1 MSSDTLATIRHFLV
15 DHHAVDTT
23 VVAAVSGGVDS
34 VMMLDALQ
42 RLAPDLGLTI
52 VVAHANHNL
61 RSEESDNDARF
72 VEELCKEYSLPFST
86 CSLDVKGH
94 AHATGMGIEASARTL
109 RYEFLEQV
117 ASTYKAA
124 FVAVGHN
131 ADDAAETF
139 VAHIARGSGI
149 DGLTSHRPSRRLN
162 NTVMLIRP
170 ILGLQRNAIV
180 EYAHTNGLQWR
191 EDSSNAEQ
199 HYQRNAIR
207 HEVMPAMRTVF
218 GPDVAHRIAR
228 SAELLRSAQQIV
240 QLTVKEQQHL
250 VTINDSGGTCIAI
263 APLTQLP
270 VAVQQELL
278 RYAIQQQTHVA
289 GGYHDTKRV
298 SSLIQADA
306 GSRVTISGNIVA
318 WRERDEIRIQTS
330 TLALHDMISIQKNG
344 NYVAGDSRLISH
356 TTMASNVNVEP
367 NPDVAYLNADCIE
380 GEMQWRVW
388 QNGERF
394 IPFGMQQQVLV
405 ADLLTNAHIP
415 TSERRARRVV
425 ADAQGILWV
434 CGLRQAERTRITST
448 TQTVT
453 TLRIQ

>member
-1 MSSDTLATIRHFLV
+1 MSRDILAVIRHFLV
-15 DHHAVDTT
+15 DHHVINTT
-23 VVAAVSGGVDS
+23 VVVAVSGGVDS
-34 VMMLDALQ
+34 VTMLDVLR
-42 RLAPDLGLTI
+42 RLTPDLGLTI

-61 RSEESDNDARF
+61 RNHESEEDAQF
-72 VEELCKEYSLPFST
+72 VKALCEKNSLPYST
-86 CSLDVKGH
+86 TSLDVKGH
-94 AHATGMGIEASARTL
+94 AHTTGMGIEASARTL
-109 RYEFLEQV
+109 RYEFLAQV
-117 ASTYKAA
+117 AATYKAA

-139 VAHIARGSGI
+139 IAHVARGSGI

-191 EDSSNAEQ
+191 EDSSNAEL

-207 HEVMPAMRTVF
+207 HEVMPAMRKVF
-218 GPDVAHRIAR
+218 GPDVSQRIAR
-228 SAELLRSAQQIV
+228 SAEHLRSVQHIV
-240 QLTVKEQQHL
+240 QLTLQEHQHL
-250 VTINDSGGTCIAI
+250 VTTNDSGGTSIAI

-270 VAVQQELL
+270 ASVQQELL

-289 GGYHDTKRV
+289 VGYHDTMRV
-298 SSLIQADA
+298 SSLVQSDA
-306 GSRVTISGNIVA
+306 GSRVTITGNIVA
-318 WRERDEIRIQTS
+318 WRERDEIRIQSS
-330 TLALHDMISIQKNG
+330 TLALYDMIPIQKNG
-344 NYVAGDSRLISH
+344 RYVAGDLGLISH
-356 TTMASNVNVEP
+356 TTLASNIRVEP
-367 NPDVAYLNADCIE
+367 NPDVAYLNTDSIE
-380 GEMQWRVW
+380 GEMHWRVW
-388 QNGERF
+388 QHGERF
-394 IPFGMQQQVLV
+394 IPFGMQQPVLV

-415 TSERRARRVV
+415 TSERRVRRVV

-434 CGLRQAERTRITST
+434 CGIRQAERTRITST